1 MGWFWLGGNSNFIGK
16 PRGLT
21 KLLGTTM
28 ASNFVGHVAD
38 EISCHVFS
46 KFIGTLKINENT

>member
-1 MGWFWLGGNSNFIGK
+1 VVLVGGNSNFIGK